1 MKHKHKIVSLV
12 GTNASGKSDLG
23 IKLALK
29 FEGEIISADSRQV
42 FKGLDL
48 GTGKIKESEMQGVVH
63 HLIDVVDVR
72 EGFSLA
78 VFQNLAY
85 TAIEEI
91 ITREKVPFIVG
102 GTGLYVDSIVKGYNL
117 VDVTPNRD
125 LRDKLEQIDSQ
136 ELHQML
142 GELNTVKAT
151 KIHPNNK
158 RRIIRAI
165 EKCSVENS
173 KLNELPCDPRYDTL
187 QLGVTWKKDVLHKRI
202 DERLHR
208 RLTNG
213 MVEEVESLIK
223 QGVTGEVLE
232 SLGLEYKH
240 IYWYIIGKHASFEV
254 FRKEL
259 SRAIKKFA
267 KRQMVWFQRNSSIIW
282 LDMEGN
288 PFGEACKHIKYFLG

>member
-1 MKHKHKIVSLV
+1 MKHKHKLVSLV

-23 IKLALK
+23 VKLALK

-48 GTGKIKESEMQGVVH
+48 GTGKIKKSEMQGVVH
-63 HLIDVVDVR
+63 HLIDVADVR

-85 TAIEEI
+85 TAIEEV

-117 VDVTPNRD
+117 VDVPPDRG

-142 GELNTVKAT
+142 GDLNTVEAT

-165 EKCSVENS
+165 EKCSVDNS

-187 QLGVTWKKDVLHKRI
+187 QLGVTWKKDVLHKRV
-202 DERLHR
+202 DERLNR

-232 SLGLEYKH
+232 LLGLEYKH

-282 LDMEGN
+282 LDMECN